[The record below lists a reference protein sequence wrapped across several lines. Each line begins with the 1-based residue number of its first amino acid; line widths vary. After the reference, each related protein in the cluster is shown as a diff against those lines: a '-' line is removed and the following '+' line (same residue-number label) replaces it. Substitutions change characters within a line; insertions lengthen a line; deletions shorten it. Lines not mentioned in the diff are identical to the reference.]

1 MKSVYGKVAGIDVH
15 KQMLAVVVADRND
28 PEHTRVE
35 RRFGTTTKSLG
46 ELREWLR
53 ALAVEEVAM
62 ESTAQYWKTVWL
74 ELEGHFRLYLAQARS
89 TAAPRG
95 RKSDFADALRIVK
108 RLLSQDLTLSYVPDA
123 EQRCWRLLART
134 RTQLIEDRVRIQSQ
148 MECLLEEGRIKL
160 SSVVSDLLGVTSR
173 IILRALAQGAE
184 DISQVAARASRYV
197 RASEE
202 QLVEALSGQLQS
214 MHRELLGMHLDRI
227 ESLDR
232 DIAKLEKQ
240 LSGALS
246 EHQEAVKR
254 LCEVPGISVVAGQ
267 QILAEVGPQ
276 AEAFASAGKLASWI
290 GVCPGREESAGQS
303 RTDRSPK
310 GNRAMRRLLTQIA
323 FAAVRQKGS
332 FFQYLFRRLIPRL
345 GVKKSIWAVAHRM
358 TRLIW
363 KLLHERVDYKE
374 RGTVPA
380 DAKSLQRRKQ
390 RCVKE
395 LRRLGYV
402 VVLSQSAAQ

>member
-1 MKSVYGKVAGIDVH
+1 MKSGYGKVAGIDVH

-28 PEHTRVE
+28 PERTHVE

-53 ALAVEEVAM
+53 ALGVEEVAM

-108 RLLSQDLTLSYVPDA
+108 WLLSQDLTLSYVPDA
-123 EQRCWRLLART
+123 EQRCWRILART
-134 RTQLIEDRVRIQSQ
+134 RTQLIEDRVRIRSQ

-232 DIAKLEKQ
+232 DIEKLEKQ
-240 LSGALS
+240 LSDALS
-246 EHQEAVKR
+246 GHGEAVKR

-290 GVCPGREESAGQS
+290 GVCPGREESAGRS

-332 FFQYLFRRLIPRL
+332 FFQHMFRRLIPRL

>member
-1 MKSVYGKVAGIDVH
+1 MQGYGKVAGIDVH

-28 PEHTRVE
+28 PERTRIE
-35 RRFGTTTKSLG
+35 RKFGTTTKSLR

-53 ALAVEEVAM
+53 AWQVEEVAM

-74 ELEGHFRLYLAQARS
+74 EREGAFRLHLAQARS
-89 TAAPRG
+89 TAAPKG

-108 RLLSQDLTLSYVPDA
+108 RLLSQDLTLSYVPDG
-123 EQRCWRLLART
+123 EQRCWRILART

-148 MECLLEEGRIKL
+148 IECLLEEGRIKL
-160 SSVVSDLLGVTSR
+160 SSVVSDLLGATSR

-184 DISQVAARASRYV
+184 DIGELAGRAAQYV

-214 MHRELLGMHLDRI
+214 MHRELPGMHPDRI

-232 DIAKLEKQ
+232 DIEKLEKQ

-254 LCEVPGISVVAGQ
+254 LCEVPGISVVAAQ
-267 QILAEVGPQ
+267 HIVAEVGPE

-290 GVCPGREESAGQS
+290 GVCPGREESAGRS

-332 FFQYLFRRLIPRL
+332 FFQHLFRRLIPRL
-345 GVKKSIWAVAHRM
+345 GIKKGIWAVAHRM

-363 KLLHERVDYKE
+363 KLLNEKVDYKE
-374 RGTVPA
+374 QGTVAA
-380 DAKSLQRRKQ
+380 DAKSIQRRKQ
-390 RCVKE
+390 RCVRQ
-395 LRRLGYV
+395 LQRLGYTV
-402 VVLSQSAAQ
+402 ALSQRAAQ